1 MSRGHEVL
9 IGRIGEL
16 YAAGIIEE
24 LGWQTAF
31 CQQSGVDIL
40 IWKNDTFYRCQV
52 KACSSQKDK
61 PNRLQFHFGIG
72 GNKRLP
78 THNEY
83 DLACLVSVYQ
93 RRAFFLPIFS
103 INQVTLRRNRAFFDN
118 PDIER
123 ESFERAIGV
132 LDEFHRKTSRPN
144 N

>member
-1 MSRGHEVL
+1 MSRGHEIL
-9 IGRIGEL
+9 TGRIGEL

-40 IWKNDTFYRCQV
+40 IWKEGRFYRCQV
-52 KACSSQKDK
+52 KACTAHADK
-61 PNRLQFHFGIG
+61 PNRLQFQFGVG
-72 GNKRLP
+72 SKKRLP
-78 THNEY
+78 TYNEY
-83 DLACLVSVYQ
+83 DLACLVSIYQ

-103 INQVTLRRNRAFFDN
+103 INQITMRRNRAFFDN

-123 ESFERAIGV
+123 ESFDRAIGV